1 MFGYLCIDNVFKPNN
16 RIHMYDILKSET
28 VQNVLKAF
36 LNNNEQVV
44 AVENLPLLIKVNL
57 KRENKKDNENLH
69 DHVASIYQNVKD
81 RGDAMFA
88 FFKQLSGMYFYSFF
102 ETKLSEMKNSSLLI
116 EKFREEL
123 GVPQDAPEAEL
134 NTLGDYVRFI
144 NAQKKPKKAKRK
156 KAAKAV

>member
-1 MFGYLCIDNVFKPNN
+1 
-16 RIHMYDILKSET
+16 MYDILKSET
-28 VQNVLKAF
+28 VQNVVKAF

-44 AVENLPLLIKVNL
+44 SVQNLPLLIKVNL
-57 KRENKKDNENLH
+57 KSENKNDNESLH

-81 RGDAMFA
+81 REDGMLA

-123 GVPQDAPEAEL
+123 KVQQDAPDAEL
-134 NTLGDYVRFI
+134 KTLGDYVRFI
-144 NAQKKPKKAKRK
+144 NAQKKPKKTKRK